1 MESEEHTMSY
11 DGSGY
16 LKAELAYRA
25 QRISATTHGR
35 RSTVRVP
42 RVRRPARSA
51 RSRRARSRRKRHVQI
66 LPHLA
71 SWRRRTCARA

>member
-35 RSTVRVP
+35 RGTVRVP
-42 RVRRPARSA
+42 RVRRPAD
-51 RSRRARSRRKRHVQI
+51 
-66 LPHLA
+66 
-71 SWRRRTCARA
+71 RTR

>member
-16 LKAELAYRA
+16 LKAYRA

-42 RVRRPARSA
+42 RVRRPAD
-51 RSRRARSRRKRHVQI
+51 
-66 LPHLA
+66 
-71 SWRRRTCARA
+71 RTR